1 MGTQPLEAARCR
13 EVFDL
18 LAKSGLARRVGC
30 RRMRRATRT
39 GSASW
44 IARRRRVEGSIL
56 FVLLGVGWGGEGG
69 FEGLLTS
76 WDHGRAEV

>member
-1 MGTQPLEAARCR
+1 MIGTQPVEAARCR

-18 LAKSGLARRVGC
+18 LAKSGLESRVGC

-44 IARRRRVEGSIL
+44 IARRRRVDGSIL
-56 FVLLGVGWGGEGG
+56 WLFGVVRRGRDEGNGG
-69 FEGLLTS
+69 
-76 WDHGRAEV
+76 

>member
-18 LAKSGLARRVGC
+18 LAKSGLERRVGC

-56 FVLLGVGWGGEGG
+56 CVLWLGGRGLFVCLFWRRVTYIVVAW
-69 FEGLLTS
+69 
-76 WDHGRAEV
+76 

>member
-1 MGTQPLEAARCR
+1 MIGTQPVEAARCR

-18 LAKSGLARRVGC
+18 LAKSGLERRVGC

-44 IARRRRVEGSIL
+44 IARRRRVDGSIL
-56 FVLLGVGWGGEGG
+56 FVVGLGGRRFCSIWWGVI
-69 FEGLLTS
+69 TS
-76 WDHGRAEV
+76 W